1 MLVNLCYVSRAMGV
15 IKVSNSK
22 NDLQG
27 HSRALAMAP
36 FDRLHTISYASSV
49 ATICLDL
56 APFLR
61 YDHLFPNTQKGH
73 VIMNIFLTGVIHYA
87 YIITFVYQSA
97 HKLQVPSFTN
107 STDMIGAKLKN
118 RLCDPG

>member
-1 MLVNLCYVSRAMGV
+1 
-15 IKVSNSK
+15 
-22 NDLQG
+22 
-27 HSRALAMAP
+27 MAP